1 MNLSPCVGVR
11 PLVSGVMMVHA
22 GPGRGSTP
30 QKLQCFE
37 CDVTVPGE
45 FWISPAPL
53 PGQAT

>member
-37 CDVTVPGE
+37 CDVTVPGG
-45 FWISPAPL
+45 FWISLAPL